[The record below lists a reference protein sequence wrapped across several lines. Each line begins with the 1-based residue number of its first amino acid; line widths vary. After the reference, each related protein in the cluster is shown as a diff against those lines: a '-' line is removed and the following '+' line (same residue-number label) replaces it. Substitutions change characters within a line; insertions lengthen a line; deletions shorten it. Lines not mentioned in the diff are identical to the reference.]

1 MFGNP
6 NSPTPNFISIPT
18 GTEFVF
24 RVTFSARVLMSD
36 PLARLKTIDR
46 RRIMLA
52 TYSRRIRLT
61 RPLAPETERRMQKRI
76 DARFNDL
83 TRERRQL
90 VELIKADPVLRQ
102 RFYDQEEAMRK
113 AATPN
118 AVPSSQKERDR

>member
-1 MFGNP
+1 
-6 NSPTPNFISIPT
+6 
-18 GTEFVF
+18 
-24 RVTFSARVLMSD
+24 MSD

-113 AATPN
+113 AATSN